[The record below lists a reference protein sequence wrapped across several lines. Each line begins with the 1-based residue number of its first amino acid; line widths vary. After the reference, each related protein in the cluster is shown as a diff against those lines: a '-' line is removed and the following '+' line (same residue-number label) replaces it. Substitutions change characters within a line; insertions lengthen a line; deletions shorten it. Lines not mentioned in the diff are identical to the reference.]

1 MDLAQARQLA
11 RDADVDLVEVASN
24 SDPPVCR
31 LLDYGKLLYLTSKKE
46 RESKKGQRST
56 GQKEVRFRPNIGTH
70 DLDSKTR
77 KIREFI
83 GDGSKVKLTVR
94 FRGREAAHQ
103 QLGLAV
109 LKRVADELKDEVR
122 LERPPAMEGR
132 ALSMV
137 LIPALPRTEKAAE
150 EAPEDKKTKKA
161 AVAAPEDK
169 KTEKAA
175 VAAPEDKKTK
185 KAVAATTEDKKTK
198 KAVSATA
205 DKKTK
210 KAAAA
215 APEDKKTK
223 KTVATTADKKTKKA
237 AAAAPEDKKQ
247 DQVEELADAKT

>member
-1 MDLAQARQLA
+1 MMDLARALQLA
-11 RDADVDLVEVASN
+11 RDAEVDLVEVASN

-46 RESKKGQRST
+46 RESKKGQKSAE
-56 GQKEVRFRPNIGTH
+56 QKEVRFRPNIGTH
-70 DLDSKTR
+70 DLDAKTR

-103 QLGLAV
+103 QLGLSV

-137 LIPALPRTEKAAE
+137 LIPALQKTEKAAE
-150 EAPEDKKTKKA
+150 GVKEAKP
-161 AVAAPEDK
+161 
-169 KTEKAA
+169 
-175 VAAPEDKKTK
+175 
-185 KAVAATTEDKKTK
+185 
-198 KAVSATA
+198 
-205 DKKTK
+205 
-210 KAAAA
+210 
-215 APEDKKTK
+215 
-223 KTVATTADKKTKKA
+223 
-237 AAAAPEDKKQ
+237 Q